1 MTHNIQE
8 GLSMNTKERHIFAG
22 GNTARGY
29 RCFFDSV
36 LAEMDCL
43 FVLTGGVEGLASTLI
58 KQIGDELAP
67 RAGSVEWIHS
77 PFVNG
82 AFDGVIFSDLRA
94 AVVDGSYPRVLQPR
108 APGLIESYVNLQ
120 AVIDTNRLAPRRN
133 LIATWY
139 EALYQKTQEAYE
151 AFAQALA
158 IHDEWEEIYISRLN
172 REKANRVAEEVT
184 ELFFG
189 EETLPKNARIRHM
202 YLGAATPSGPVDHIA
217 NLTADIGKRY
227 FIKGRPGSGKST
239 MLNKLVAEAK
249 RRGFDAE
256 VYHCGLDPN
265 SLDMVILPEKSI
277 AIFDSTAP
285 HEYFPDRSSDEVID
299 MYARAIEP
307 GTDEVFADQLA
318 EIRGRYAA
326 AMKKGTASLAEAQ
339 ICRHRLADI
348 YGQAADRDKV
358 EAVHQSIVRELTARL
373 A

>member
-1 MTHNIQE
+1 
-8 GLSMNTKERHIFAG
+8 MNATVRHIYAG

-36 LAEMDCL
+36 LAEVDRL

-58 KQIGDELAP
+58 QRIGDELAP

-77 PFVNG
+77 PFVSG
-82 AFDGVIFSDLRA
+82 AFDGVIFPELRA
-94 AVVDGSYPRVLQPR
+94 AVVDGSYPRSLQPR
-108 APGLIESYVNLQ
+108 APGLIETYVDLQ
-120 AVIDTNRLAPRRN
+120 AVIDADRLSPRRN

-151 AFAQALA
+151 AFAQALG
-158 IHDEWEEIYISRLN
+158 IHDEWEEIYIARLN
-172 REKANRVAEEVT
+172 REEANRVAEEVT
-184 ELFFG
+184 ALFFG

-202 YLGAATPSGPVDHIA
+202 YLGAATPAGPVDHIP
-217 NLTADIGKRY
+217 NLTAGIGKRY

-239 MLNKLVAEAK
+239 MLKKLVAEAK
-249 RRGFDAE
+249 RRGFDAD
-256 VYHCGLDPN
+256 VYHCGLDPH
-265 SLDMVILPEKSI
+265 SLDMVILPEKSL

-307 GTDEVFADQLA
+307 GTDEAFADRLA
-318 EIRGRYAA
+318 EIRERYAA
-326 AMKKGTASLAEAQ
+326 VMKKGTASLAEAQ
-339 ICRHRLADI
+339 ACRHRLADI
-348 YGQAADRDKV
+348 YGQAADREKV
-358 EAVHQSIVRELTARL
+358 DAIHQAIIRELTARL